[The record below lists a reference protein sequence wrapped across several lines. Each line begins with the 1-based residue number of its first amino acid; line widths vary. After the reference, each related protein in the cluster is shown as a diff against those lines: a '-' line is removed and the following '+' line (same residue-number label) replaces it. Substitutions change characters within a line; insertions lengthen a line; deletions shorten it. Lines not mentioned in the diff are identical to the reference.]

1 MALEFEWD
9 PNKATSNLQK
19 HGVDFEEASTVFRD
33 PLSTT
38 VVDPDHS
45 LGEERLVIFGT
56 SVRGRVLAVMYTERP
71 GRVRIISA
79 REATR
84 RERGAYEEGSL

>member
-9 PNKATSNLQK
+9 PAKATSNLQK
-19 HGVDFEEASTVFRD
+19 HGVDFEEATTVFRD

-38 VVDPDHS
+38 VADPGHS
-45 LGEERLVIFGT
+45 RGEERLVIFGL
-56 SVRGRVLAVMYTERP
+56 SARRRVLAVMHTERP
-71 GRVRIISA
+71 GRIRIISA

-84 RERGAYEEGSL
+84 RERGAYEEGTL